1 MRNIEVNYDAV
12 MNCSV
17 NAGYR
22 QVLGLGFYF
31 ERETV
36 RD

>member
-22 QVLGLGFYF
+22 QVLGLILF
-31 ERETV
+31 
-36 RD
+36 